1 MNYLNLKVIEVF
13 NNTNKIIAIA
23 ITYII
28 KLEIYILNHTRA
40 I

>member
-1 MNYLNLKVIEVF
+1 MNYLNLKIIGVF

-28 KLEIYILNHTRA
+28 KLEIRTLNYTRA